1 MSAKELIEEEKKAMT
16 MAEQAKG
23 TAEKMISEANE
34 KAKEIVN
41 RVTKR
46 EFLESRIREEE
57 ERSQTEAEAIMKTY
71 LAEAAKIK
79 QVQEDRLQR
88 AVNLVLTEVLKVG

>member
-1 MSAKELIEEEKKAMT
+1 MSAKELIEEEKKAMM

-57 ERSQTEAEAIMKTY
+57 ERSQAEAEAIMKTY

-88 AVNLVLTEVLKVG
+88 AVNLVLMEVLKVG

>member
-1 MSAKELIEEEKKAMT
+1 MSAKELIEEEKKAMM
-16 MAEQAKG
+16 MAEQAKS
-23 TAEKMISEANE
+23 TAEKMILEANE
-34 KAKEIVN
+34 KAKEIVS

-46 EFLESRIREEE
+46 EFLETRLREEE
-57 ERSQTEAEAIMKTY
+57 ERSQAEAETIMKTY

-88 AVNLVLTEVLKVG
+88 AVNLVLMEVLKVG